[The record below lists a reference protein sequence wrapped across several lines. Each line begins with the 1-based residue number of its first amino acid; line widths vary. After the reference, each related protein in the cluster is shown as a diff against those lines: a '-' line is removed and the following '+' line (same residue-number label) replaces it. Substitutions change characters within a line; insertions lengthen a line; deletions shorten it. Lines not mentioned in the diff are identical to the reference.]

1 MSAKPKKY
9 SDAALEGGAG
19 MGVIKTIV
27 SLMRHNIYEAG
38 GVEVGIDGSIELVDA
53 NSKAATGR
61 ILFFQSKAHDGAFDD
76 ETDQGFTYKV
86 RQSDLDYW
94 MELTNPILLILSRP
108 KSGTNEAYWLPVQE
122 YFADPDVRERRL
134 AHFDKQADA
143 FSAESTPELF
153 AVFERD
159 QARKAEALE
168 SMVRGPLQVLGLST
182 ELAEAETAEGA
193 GETSQAAEKW
203 VELAETLAKRLPAPF
218 SWPAFER
225 AAGILRTG
233 GKSAAAI
240 TIYKRLA
247 RERLE
252 LDDPSADF
260 DLQRAMTYGASG
272 DFEFAL
278 LATRASLPEQGI
290 EVLGSLRELFKAA
303 GNAAERREAAVW
315 LSDALLLYGYW
326 EEAVKVA
333 DKVALRLLNS
343 PEKRALL
350 ANRCDAAGELGK
362 DTEADWERLLDAA
375 EAAGPTPYGLCL
387 QRRGVYLTR
396 HGRVGDA
403 QANFRLAAEVWAKV
417 PGAEEQVAEA
427 LISIETCAEVNGR
440 SPVALPF
447 GSRVAAGLIRGQV
460 QTPAVRAERL
470 MSLGAAY
477 LANMRYPDAIKHLTL
492 ALIVERRAGDL
503 FGIRR
508 TLQLV
513 ARAWEAVDEPR
524 EALRWWIQAGLDSR
538 AKAVAGELDF
548 DSIQPLLRLADGPA
562 WERAASFSALTSV
575 AKDLNEQQVQT
586 IAAATVAAAEPMP
599 GFVAPQPSFHARQV
613 LCAVAPNLPDAELG
627 KADAILRNEVEHQGF
642 CSGEAAIAL
651 GKLSQAS
658 RLDAMPF
665 IFDQVLK
672 ENDLPVAIA
681 GFIRAAPKAT
691 QKRLVKAA
699 LAGSRVALVEAARAD
714 LPEIF
719 PALRG
724 PCGEAVRASIASE
737 AGTNVEYLGANFSEL
752 GELGRHSSRPT
763 RVRLSDFLVGIVAS
777 ERFDYL
783 SKMTALIAIAA
794 VSPALPRATAE
805 RALKALLPFAVG
817 EDPPT
822 AKASF
827 HSHRNPKLARSSI
840 NRTPRPDQFR
850 AALLQACGRLAHHVD
865 PASTTLAA
873 AFDTALEEGSKAL
886 TLIVLHELRQL
897 GNLPVAFDV
906 AVLQNSPDSE
916 IATAAVE
923 LAS

>member
-19 MGVIKTIV
+19 IGVIKTIV

-38 GVEVGIDGSIELVDA
+38 GVEVGIDGSIELVDPK
-53 NSKAATGR
+53 SKAATAK

-76 ETDQGFTYKV
+76 ETDQEFTYKV

-94 MELTNPILLILSRP
+94 MELNNPILLILSRP

-122 YFADPDVRERRL
+122 YFAEPDIRESRL
-134 AHFDKQADA
+134 ARFDKRANA
-143 FSAESTPELF
+143 LTAGSTPEFF

-182 ELAEAETAEGA
+182 ELAEAEAAEEA
-193 GETSQAAEKW
+193 GEAAQAAEKW
-203 VELAETLAKRLPAPF
+203 VGLAEALAGRLPAPF

-225 AAGILRTG
+225 AAGILRNS
-233 GKSAAAI
+233 GKAAAAI
-240 TIYKRLA
+240 AIYKRLA

-252 LDDPSADF
+252 LDDPAADF
-260 DLQRAMTYGASG
+260 DLQRAMTYGAGG
-272 DFEFAL
+272 DFEFAM
-278 LATRASLPEQGI
+278 LATRASLPERGI
-290 EVLGSLRELFKAA
+290 EVLSSLRELLKEAS
-303 GNAAERREAAVW
+303 NAAERREAAVW

-326 EEAVKVA
+326 KEAVKVA

-350 ANRCDAAGELGK
+350 ADRCDAAGELGE

-375 EAAGPTPYGLCL
+375 EAAGPVPYGLCL

-417 PGAEEQVAEA
+417 PGAEEQAAEA
-427 LISIETCAEVNGR
+427 LISVETCAEVNGR
-440 SPVALPF
+440 RPAALPF

-524 EALRWWIQAGLDSR
+524 EALRWWIQAGLESR

-562 WERAASFSALTSV
+562 WERSASFSALTSV
-575 AKDLNEQQVQT
+575 AKELNKQQVRK
-586 IAAATVAAAEPMP
+586 IAVATVMAAEPMP
-599 GFVAPQPSFHARQV
+599 AFIAPQPSFHARQA
-613 LCAVAPNLPDAELG
+613 LCAVAPNLPDAQLE
-627 KADAILRNEVEHQGF
+627 KA
-642 CSGEAAIAL
+642 EAAIAL
-651 GKLSQAS
+651 GKLSRAG
-658 RLDAMPF
+658 RLNAMPF

-672 ENDLPVAIA
+672 GNDLPVAIA
-681 GFIRAAPKAT
+681 GFIRTAPKTT

-714 LPEIF
+714 LPETF

-724 PCGEAVRASIASE
+724 PCGVAVRASIASE

-763 RVRLSDFLVGIVAS
+763 QVGLSDFLVEIVES
-777 ERFDYL
+777 ERFDHL
-783 SKMTALIAIAA
+783 SKMTALISIASLA
-794 VSPALPRATAE
+794 PALPTATAE
-805 RALKALLPFAVG
+805 RALNALLPFAAG
-817 EDPPT
+817 EEPPT
-822 AKASF
+822 AEGVF
-827 HSHRNPKLARSSI
+827 QSHPNPKLARASI
-840 NRTPRPDQFR
+840 NRSPGPDQFR
-850 AALLQACGRLAHHVD
+850 ASLLQACGRLAHHVD

-873 AFDTALEEGSKAL
+873 AFDTALEEGSKDL

-906 AVLQNSPDSE
+906 TVLQQSSDPE
-916 IATAAVE
+916 IAAAAVE
-923 LAS
+923 LAG